1 MYIIH
6 NAYYENSYEMF
17 KGILKMYFKYQI
29 TQISHLLQKKYI
41 YIYIQIINVKSILY
55 FEAMFSFSFQL
66 RNNGKNIKK
75 SD

>member
-17 KGILKMYFKYQI
+17 KGILKIYFKYQI
-29 TQISHLLQKKYI
+29 TSQILYLLQNI

>member
-41 YIYIQIINVKSILY
+41 YIYTNNKRKKYIIL
-55 FEAMFSFSFQL
+55 
-66 RNNGKNIKK
+66 
-75 SD
+75 